1 MEVQVTLLMFITC
14 FIFICTVLCIISNN
28 VQNKSDV
35 IQELIVSRV
44 FFNNILS
51 ILHEHSQVSPDLNS
65 ESTLPSNNPASFDI
79 VPVYEKS
86 SQLSEQVSADIHPE
100 VLNTKHF
107 RSRYAKFIVIGVKY
121 NRHVG
126 QCDRELSPFE

>member
-1 MEVQVTLLMFITC
+1 MTCKIKAMRFKSLSYQVWFFI
-14 FIFICTVLCIISNN
+14 
-28 VQNKSDV
+28 
-35 IQELIVSRV
+35 
-44 FFNNILS
+44 ILS

-65 ESTLPSNNPASFDI
+65 ESTLLSNNPASFDI

-86 SQLSEQVSADIHPE
+86 SQLSEQVCADIHPE

-126 QCDRELSPFE
+126 